1 MGLIPVKV
9 LEFFFLSISLLY
21 LIFIFGNHSSTYC
34 FLLLIFVNWLC
45 PSWQLLLIIEK
56 KLLGID
62 KRSLLTGADAVCLEE
77 CQKQLR
83 SLYETSSK
91 VKIIPWDQ
99 NSAVDIDEIYTDLSW
114 VKDHRTPSGVTQ
126 EKLNHYSEIFGSK
139 GPRPA
144 RKRILVYGQ
153 PGKWVNWVRIV
164 LFNWRI

>member
-1 MGLIPVKV
+1 MLFSFINFCKLTLP
-9 LEFFFLSISLLY
+9 LLVTVA
-21 LIFIFGNHSSTYC
+21 NQ
-34 FLLLIFVNWLC
+34 VN
-45 PSWQLLLIIEK
+45 QLLLIIEK
-56 KLLGID
+56 KLGID

-114 VKDHRTPSGVTQ
+114 VKDHRTPRGVTQ
-126 EKLNHYSEIFGSK
+126 EELNHYTEIFGSR

-144 RKRILVYGQ
+144 PKRILVYGQ
-153 PGKWVNWVRIV
+153 PGK
-164 LFNWRI
+164 

>member
-1 MGLIPVKV
+1 MGLIQVKV
-9 LEFFFLSISLLY
+9 LDFFPEHFFVVPNIYFWQSFILVLFSFINFCKLTLPLLVTVA
-21 LIFIFGNHSSTYC
+21 NQ
-34 FLLLIFVNWLC
+34 VN
-45 PSWQLLLIIEK
+45 QLLLIIEK
-56 KLLGID
+56 KLGID

-114 VKDHRTPSGVTQ
+114 VKDHRTPRGVTQ
-126 EKLNHYSEIFGSK
+126 EELNHYTEIFGSR

-144 RKRILVYGQ
+144 PKRILVYGQ
-153 PGKWVNWVRIV
+153 PGK
-164 LFNWRI
+164 

>member
-1 MGLIPVKV
+1 MVA
-9 LEFFFLSISLLY
+9 
-21 LIFIFGNHSSTYC
+21 NQ
-34 FLLLIFVNWLC
+34 VN
-45 PSWQLLLIIEK
+45 QLLLIIEK
-56 KLLGID
+56 KLGID

-114 VKDHRTPSGVTQ
+114 VKDHRTPRGVTQ
-126 EKLNHYSEIFGSK
+126 KELNHYTEIFGSR

-144 RKRILVYGQ
+144 PKRILVYGQ
-153 PGKWVNWVRIV
+153 PGK
-164 LFNWRI
+164 